1 MIEPGTSRT
10 RSQHSTT
17 RLPRTYCV
25 CVRYCL
31 LLLCLWRR
39 YFYHCNCVLDN
50 NDTECTLCS
59 PSSQSILKKTD
70 YSSLEN
76 FWNYILLNTEPSKT
90 GNNYGNEL
98 TEYDD
103 NETVYIKLCK
113 GKILNMIYAIAYF
126 LCFRTAIHDFH
137 NSYPINRL
145 EKMAASEVVLMNFS
159 KLIDRIFH

>member
-1 MIEPGTSRT
+1 MCI
-10 RSQHSTT
+10 
-17 RLPRTYCV
+17 
-25 CVRYCL
+25 L
-31 LLLCLWRR
+31 L
-39 YFYHCNCVLDN
+39 
-50 NDTECTLCS
+50 
-59 PSSQSILKKTD
+59 PSSQSILKNPD
-70 YSSLEN
+70 YSSLEH
-76 FWNYILLNTEPSKT
+76 FWKHILLNTEPSKT

-145 EKMAASEVVLMNFS
+145 EKMAAPEVVLMNFS